1 MHVFLTCFLALYLA
15 HLLTDFVLQP
25 EQMVTRKKRGVALAY
40 AEQGAIC
47 WVGGGLFRGF
57 GIPGLAVKIGFC
69 GCLLVL
75 SIVHLVIDWLKLRL
89 VSSSTLEDG
98 AATFLGDQAIHAL
111 TVFLTAW
118 LIARPPFL
126 TLLAKIHWAQSAIE
140 KPLFVTVVYIAVMF
154 GGGYIVRS
162 LVKPLTKQDM
172 SVLGETSNEM
182 QNAGMYIGWLE
193 RFVVLTALVLQSPA
207 TVGLILT
214 AKSIARYPE
223 MKSVRF
229 AEYFLIGT
237 LLSMS
242 LGIVGGLILL
252 KTLYGVISLSKLQFR
267 PAHP

>member
-1 MHVFLTCFLALYLA
+1 MHEIMHVLLTCFLALYLA

-25 EQMVTRKKRGVALAY
+25 EQMVTRKKQGAALAY
-40 AEQGAIC
+40 AEHGAIHF
-47 WVGGGLFRGF
+47 VAAALFLGF
-57 GIPGLAVKIGFC
+57 AIPGLALRAGFY
-69 GCLLVL
+69 GFILAL
-75 SIVHLVIDWLKLRL
+75 SIVHLIIDWLKLRL

-118 LIARPPFL
+118 LIARPPFV
-126 TLLAKIHWAQSAIE
+126 TLLAKIQWAQSAIE

-242 LGIVGGLILL
+242 LGIVGGIILL
-252 KTLYGVISLSKLQFR
+252 KFLHGAVTLSR
-267 PAHP
+267 

>member
-1 MHVFLTCFLALYLA
+1 MHLFLTAFLGLYLA
-15 HLLTDFVLQP
+15 HLLTDFVLQSD
-25 EQMVTRKKRGVALAY
+25 QMVANKKRGAALAY
-40 AEQGAIC
+40 AGHGVIFFVSASAF
-47 WVGGGLFRGF
+47 LGF
-57 GIPGLAVKIGFC
+57 AIPGLTLSPGFYA
-69 GCLLVL
+69 
-75 SIVHLVIDWLKLRL
+75 SILGLTLVHLIIDWLKLRL
-89 VSSSTLEDG
+89 VRSETVADG
-98 AATFLGDQAIHAL
+98 AATFLGDQVVHGL

-118 LIARPPFL
+118 LIIRPPFG
-126 TLLAKIHWAQSAIE
+126 TLLAKVHWAQSAIQ
-140 KPLFVTVVYIAVMF
+140 KPLVVSVVYIGVIF
-154 GGGYIVRS
+154 GGGYIVRF
-162 LVKPLTKQDM
+162 LTKPLTKQDM
-172 SVLGETSNEM
+172 SILGETTNEM

-252 KTLYGVISLSKLQFR
+252 KVLYGVITLSK
-267 PAHP
+267 

>member
-1 MHVFLTCFLALYLA
+1 MHLFLTAFLGLYLS
-15 HLLTDFVLQP
+15 HLLTDFVLQSDR
-25 EQMVTRKKRGVALAY
+25 MIADKKRRSALAY
-40 AEQGAIC
+40 AGHGAIHFFSAA
-47 WVGGGLFRGF
+47 LFLGF
-57 GIPGLAVKIGFC
+57 AIPGLALRWGFY
-69 GCLLVL
+69 V
-75 SIVHLVIDWLKLRL
+75 SILGLALVHLAIDWLKLRL
-89 VSSSTLEDG
+89 VRSETLADG

-118 LIARPPFL
+118 FIIRPPL
-126 TLLAKIHWAQSAIE
+126 WTLLAKLQWAQSAIE
-140 KPLFVTVVYIAVMF
+140 KPLVVSVVYIGVIF
-154 GGGYIVRS
+154 GGGYVVRF
-162 LVKPLTKQDM
+162 LTKPLTKQDM
-172 SVLGETSNEM
+172 SILGETSNEM

-252 KTLYGVISLSKLQFR
+252 KTLYGVISLSK
-267 PAHP
+267 

>member
-1 MHVFLTCFLALYLA
+1 MHLLLTAFLGLYLA
-15 HLLTDFVLQP
+15 HLLTDFVLQSDR
-25 EQMVTRKKRGVALAY
+25 MIAGKNRGAASAY
-40 AEQGAIC
+40 AAHGAIHFFSAAIF
-47 WVGGGLFRGF
+47 LGF
-57 GIPGLAVKIGFC
+57 AIPGLAVRSAFYAAILGLT
-69 GCLLVL
+69 LL
-75 SIVHLVIDWLKLRL
+75 HLAIDWLKLRL
-89 VSSSTLEDG
+89 VRSETLADG

-118 LIARPPFL
+118 LIIRPPFGD
-126 TLLAKIHWAQSAIE
+126 LLAKFHWVQSAVE
-140 KPLFVTVVYIAVMF
+140 KPLIVAVVYIGVIF
-154 GGGYIVRS
+154 GGGYVVRF
-162 LVKPLTKQDM
+162 LTKPLTKQDM
-172 SVLGETSNEM
+172 SILGETTNEM

-242 LGIVGGLILL
+242 LGIIGGLVLL
-252 KTLYGVISLSKLQFR
+252 KVVYGAVTLSR
-267 PAHP
+267 

>member
-1 MHVFLTCFLALYLA
+1 MHSFLTAFLGLYLS
-15 HLLTDFVLQP
+15 HLLTDFVLQSDR
-25 EQMVTRKKRGVALAY
+25 MLAGKKRSSALAY
-40 AEQGAIC
+40 AGHGAIHFFSAA
-47 WVGGGLFRGF
+47 LFLGF
-57 GIPGLAVKIGFC
+57 AIPGLALRWGFYA
-69 GCLLVL
+69 
-75 SIVHLVIDWLKLRL
+75 SILGLALVHLAIDWLKLRL
-89 VSSSTLEDG
+89 VRSEALPDG
-98 AATFLGDQAIHAL
+98 AATFLGDQAIHAV

-118 LIARPPFL
+118 LIIRPPFW
-126 TLLAKIHWAQSAIE
+126 TLLAKLQWAQSAVE
-140 KPLFVTVVYIAVMF
+140 KPLVVSVVYIGVIF
-154 GGGYIVRS
+154 GGGYVVRF
-162 LVKPLTKQDM
+162 LTKPLTKQDM
-172 SVLGETSNEM
+172 SILGETSNEM

-252 KTLYGVISLSKLQFR
+252 KTLYGVISLSK
-267 PAHP
+267 

>member
-1 MHVFLTCFLALYLA
+1 MKGLHEIMHLLLTCFLALYLA

-25 EQMVTRKKRGVALAY
+25 DQMVTRKKRGSALVY
-40 AEQGAIC
+40 LEHGAIHFFAAA
-47 WVGGGLFRGF
+47 LFLGF
-57 GIPGLAVKIGFC
+57 AIPGLAVRMDFYGFIL
-69 GCLLVL
+69 GLTV
-75 SIVHLVIDWLKLRL
+75 VHLGIDWLKLRL
-89 VSSSTLEDG
+89 VSSGILEDG
-98 AATFLGDQAIHAL
+98 AATFLGDQAVHTL

-118 LIARPPFL
+118 LITRPSFL
-126 TLLAKIHWAQSAIE
+126 TLLAKIHWVQSEIE
-140 KPLFVTVVYIAVMF
+140 KPLLVLVVYIAVIF
-154 GGGYIVRS
+154 GGGYIVRF
-162 LVKPLTKQDM
+162 LTKPLTKQDM
-172 SVLGETSNEM
+172 SILGETTNEM

-242 LGIVGGLILL
+242 LGIIGGIILL
-252 KTLYGVISLSKLQFR
+252 KFLYGAVTLSK
-267 PAHP
+267 

>member
-1 MHVFLTCFLALYLA
+1 MHLFLTAFLGLYLS
-15 HLLTDFVLQP
+15 HLLTDFVLQSDR
-25 EQMVTRKKRGVALAY
+25 MAADKRRNSALAY
-40 AEQGAIC
+40 AGHGA
-47 WVGGGLFRGF
+47 VHFFSAVLFLGF
-57 GIPGLAVKIGFC
+57 AIPGLALRRDFYAFILG
-69 GCLLVL
+69 LVL
-75 SIVHLVIDWLKLRL
+75 AHLAIDWLKLRL
-89 VSSSTLEDG
+89 VRSETLADG

-118 LIARPPFL
+118 LITRPPVW
-126 TLLAKIHWAQSAIE
+126 TLLAKLQWAQSAIE
-140 KPLFVTVVYIAVMF
+140 KPLIVSVVYMGVIF
-154 GGGYIVRS
+154 GGGYVVRF
-162 LVKPLTKQDM
+162 LTKPLTKQDM
-172 SVLGETSNEM
+172 SILGETTNEM

-237 LLSMS
+237 LISMS

-252 KTLYGVISLSKLQFR
+252 KTLYGVISLSK
-267 PAHP
+267 

>member
-1 MHVFLTCFLALYLA
+1 MHSFLTAFLGLYLS
-15 HLLTDFVLQP
+15 HLLTDFVLQSDR
-25 EQMVTRKKRGVALAY
+25 MIAYKKRSSALAY
-40 AEQGAIC
+40 AGHGAIHFFSA
-47 WVGGGLFRGF
+47 VLFLGF
-57 GIPGLAVKIGFC
+57 AIPGLAVHWGFYA
-69 GCLLVL
+69 
-75 SIVHLVIDWLKLRL
+75 SILGLALVHLVIDWLKLSL
-89 VSSSTLEDG
+89 VRSEALADS
-98 AATFLGDQAIHAL
+98 AATFLGDQAVHAL

-118 LIARPPFL
+118 FITRPPL
-126 TLLAKIHWAQSAIE
+126 WTLLAKLQWVQSAIE
-140 KPLFVTVVYIAVMF
+140 KPLVVSVVYIGVIF
-154 GGGYIVRS
+154 GGGYVVRF
-162 LVKPLTKQDM
+162 LTKPLTKQDM
-172 SVLGETSNEM
+172 SILGETTNEM

-252 KTLYGVISLSKLQFR
+252 KTLYGVITLSK
-267 PAHP
+267 